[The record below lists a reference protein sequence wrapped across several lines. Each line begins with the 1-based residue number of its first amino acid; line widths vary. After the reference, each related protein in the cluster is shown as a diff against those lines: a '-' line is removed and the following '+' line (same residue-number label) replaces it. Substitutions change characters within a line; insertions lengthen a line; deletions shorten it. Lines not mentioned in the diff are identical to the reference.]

1 MGNGMIK
8 FGDVEVE
15 KHKFHQRKNPISIYD
30 VDIDKIVISKKVS
43 FDKKSFILLIT
54 KMLEKLGRCV

>member
-8 FGDVEVE
+8 FGDAEVE
-15 KHKFHQRKNPISIYD
+15 KHKFHQHKNPISIYD

-43 FDKKSFILLIT
+43 FGKKRFILLIT

>member
-43 FDKKSFILLIT
+43 FDKKVLFY
-54 KMLEKLGRCV
+54 